1 MFASVLRKYISD
13 LVLMIVLSIP
23 SVLAVPPAVLF
34 LGRSASEEEEV
45 AVLVNKAK
53 AATKNY
59 NAVVDTTRR

>member
-23 SVLAVPPAVLF
+23 SALAVPPAVLF

-45 AVLVNKAK
+45 SVLVNKAK
-53 AATKNY
+53 TAAKNY
-59 NAVVDTTRR
+59 NAVVNRTRR